1 MKPSKS
7 KVSPKVR
14 TMTMQNLYK
23 TIKHKR
29 QAMNLEKH
37 IYTMSSGYNGAYID
51 TYRKIMLIIVPKKI
65 KVS

>member
-1 MKPSKS
+1 MSISNK

-14 TMTMQNLYK
+14 TMTMKNLYK

-37 IYTMSSGYNGAYID
+37 IHTMSSGYNGAYID

-65 KVS
+65 KI